1 MGNFWAKLQLGPQIS
16 DTRLMYVLAVLD
28 RKRRLLTGDILPSLS
43 NSLLLLS
50 SNIALDVYH
59 KKTESWKDI
68 DVRLFHT
75 QLSAPSHIFFSTDNI
90 GYVCIFLWWPKPI
103 IDYHY
108 WQWSVEEKNIYS
120 LQKYI
125 GFVRWNVSTKTL
137 TNFGIWKPIYFVS
150 NSGKKSSNEKKE
162 KNTHSF
168 IIQKYI

>member
-1 MGNFWAKLQLGPQIS
+1 MIESIS
-16 DTRLMYVLAVLD
+16 EKNISTSIIFESHSLDVATISAATAVLD

-108 WQWSVEEKNIYS
+108 WQWSVEEK
-120 LQKYI
+120 KYLVI
-125 GFVRWNVSTKTL
+125 
-137 TNFGIWKPIYFVS
+137 TNTIVFR
-150 NSGKKSSNEKKE
+150 NM
-162 KNTHSF
+162 
-168 IIQKYI
+168 

>member
-1 MGNFWAKLQLGPQIS
+1 
-16 DTRLMYVLAVLD
+16 MYVLAVLD

-75 QLSAPSHIFFSTDNI
+75 QLSASSHIFFSKDNI

-125 GFVRWNVSTKTL
+125 GFVRWNDEMFLQKHLQILECENQFILFLIQGKNQVMKKRKRIHTL
-137 TNFGIWKPIYFVS
+137 S
-150 NSGKKSSNEKKE
+150 
-162 KNTHSF
+162 
-168 IIQKYI
+168 

>member
-1 MGNFWAKLQLGPQIS
+1 
-16 DTRLMYVLAVLD
+16 MYVLAVLD

-108 WQWSVEEKNIYS
+108 WQWSVEEKKYLVITNIIVFSEICRFCKILLLEVYS
-120 LQKYI
+120 W
-125 GFVRWNVSTKTL
+125 RNVSTKTL
-137 TNFGIWKPIYFVS
+137 TNFGI
-150 NSGKKSSNEKKE
+150 
-162 KNTHSF
+162 
-168 IIQKYI
+168 